1 MCRGRR
7 LCVIPKGYRR
17 DRLDPVWWLSR
28 GLLGCVVPQVAK
40 NSLVHK
46 GEVLSLAE
54 LSADGHK
61 RHICVIRINTETLG
75 RKKNMQ

>member
-1 MCRGRR
+1 
-7 LCVIPKGYRR
+7 
-17 DRLDPVWWLSR
+17 
-28 GLLGCVVPQVAK
+28 LGSVVPRAPK

-61 RHICVIRINTETLG
+61 RHICVIRINTETLERG
-75 RKKNMQ
+75 RKKTVSAE

>member
-1 MCRGRR
+1 M
-7 LCVIPKGYRR
+7 
-17 DRLDPVWWLSR
+17 
-28 GLLGCVVPQVAK
+28 AN

-61 RHICVIRINTETLG
+61 RHICVIRINTEMLERG
-75 RKKNMQ
+75 RKMIQLEENDTSLNKQSFRHPVNPYEHLKSTTA